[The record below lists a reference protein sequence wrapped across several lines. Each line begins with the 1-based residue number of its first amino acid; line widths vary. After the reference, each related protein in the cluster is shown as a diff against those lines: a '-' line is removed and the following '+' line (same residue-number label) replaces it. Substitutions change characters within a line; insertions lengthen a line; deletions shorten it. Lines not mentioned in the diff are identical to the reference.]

1 MEALEENI
9 SDKELSIMNRHI
21 KSLLSIVAVMTLVIG
36 VFGFASTPVA
46 KAEEKYTFYMVV
58 HGGIAH
64 PFWKV
69 VEKGAKD
76 ADAMLPEVKVIYS
89 GPTAYDFEKFMSLV
103 ETAIAAE
110 PDGLLVTITSHPAL
124 DEPLRKA
131 IKAGIPVIAINA
143 KDPRSE
149 DERIPYLTYIG
160 EDHYLVGVAMA
171 KRSMAVFK
179 PRRAVFG
186 NHHPG
191 AFHIEERQAGFVDT
205 LKKAGIPAEGVDVT
219 ADPVKGADILIDYI
233 RAHPDTDLV
242 YPGAT
247 PHVETFA
254 HRAEE
259 EGFTE
264 VRIPCIDLSPKV
276 LDHILN
282 DKILFTIDQQQYLQ
296 GYLSVELMYLHAK
309 YGFTPPS
316 KVPTGPAI
324 VDKSV
329 IPAVKKLVK
338 EGYR

>member
-1 MEALEENI
+1 MNLKKMNWKRALMTGVVIALLGGMIVGSPTQANAEEN
-9 SDKELSIMNRHI
+9 
-21 KSLLSIVAVMTLVIG
+21 
-36 VFGFASTPVA
+36 PQ
-46 KAEEKYTFYMVV
+46 YTFYMIV

-103 ETAIAAE
+103 ETAIAAR

-149 DERIPYLTYIG
+149 DGRIPYLTYIG
-160 EDHYLVGVAMA
+160 EDHYLVGVTMA
-171 KRSMAVFK
+171 KRSMETFK
-179 PRRAVFG
+179 PKRAVFG

-205 LKKAGIPAEGVDVT
+205 LKKAGIPAEGLDVT
-219 ADPVKGADILIDYI
+219 ADPVKGAEILIDYT

-247 PHVETFA
+247 PHVETFV

-259 EGFTE
+259 ERLTE
-264 VRIPCIDLSPKV
+264 VRVPCIDLSPRV
-276 LDHILN
+276 LDYILD
-282 DKILFTIDQQQYLQ
+282 DKILFTLDQQQYLQ
-296 GYLSVELMYLHAK
+296 GYLSVQLMYLHVK

-316 KVPTGPAI
+316 KVPTGPA
-324 VDKSV
+324 VVYKSAV
-329 IPAVKKLVK
+329 PAVKELVK